1 MDCNTLIVIIIFCRE
16 PIFIT
21 FNHYKIRWLMVSNKA
36 TLLIY
41 KLIIGNKIN
50 EREMQYLEYMM
61 CRILIDQQK
70 TLSLRIN

>member
-16 PIFIT
+16 SLFIT
-21 FNHYKIRWLMVSNKA
+21 FNHYRIRWLIVSYKA

-61 CRILIDQQK
+61 C
-70 TLSLRIN
+70 

>member
-1 MDCNTLIVIIIFCRE
+1 
-16 PIFIT
+16 
-21 FNHYKIRWLMVSNKA
+21 MVSYKA

-70 TLSLRIN
+70 TLSLRINKLHIFCICFFRKRIV

>member
-21 FNHYKIRWLMVSNKA
+21 CNHYKIRWLMVSYKA

-50 EREMQYLEYMM
+50 ETNAEFE
-61 CRILIDQQK
+61 IDDE
-70 TLSLRIN
+70 LDPDSSAENYFS

>member
-1 MDCNTLIVIIIFCRE
+1 
-16 PIFIT
+16 
-21 FNHYKIRWLMVSNKA
+21 MVSYKA

-70 TLSLRIN
+70 TLSPRIN